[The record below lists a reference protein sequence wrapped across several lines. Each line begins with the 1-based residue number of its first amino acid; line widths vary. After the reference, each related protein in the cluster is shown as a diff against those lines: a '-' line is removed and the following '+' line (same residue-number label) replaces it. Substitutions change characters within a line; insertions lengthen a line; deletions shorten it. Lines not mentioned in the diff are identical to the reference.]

1 MTCYFYILY
10 SSELDKFYLGHSC
23 DDLEERI
30 GRHLSSHKGYTSR
43 AKDWRL
49 VYSEVY
55 SNKSEAYARER
66 LVKSWKS
73 KKKSRS

>member
-1 MTCYFYILY
+1 MIWRTGLVGIFLHI
-10 SSELDKFYLGHSC
+10 K
-23 DDLEERI
+23 I
-30 GRHLSSHKGYTSR
+30 TSR